1 MTVPFEFSHTYIDD
15 HTEKVGIDIR
25 PVIEYKLDRHKLF
38 EFGNKLV
45 DKYPNLFESL
55 VQSPSEFLIRKKFI
69 FPGKGEIDLP
79 TMAVSQRGPVF
90 IFPRKIV
97 AFEEETD
104 LDRSD
109 VIVVDCLK
117 IFRETF
123 PGKKALRIGQ
133 VNEYIFST
141 TQLDSTKLISERFTQ
156 ISVPPNGE
164 IRLRINC
171 PSDDY
176 NRVIELEA
184 VRKIEPVP
192 EIPDRNQTKGY
203 GVKVTV
209 DFNNREMS
217 KDLDT
222 DDIRI
227 ILHKASEYNQN
238 NLYQFLN
245 GSSEGK

>member
-1 MTVPFEFSHTYIDD
+1 MAAPFEFSPTFIDD

-38 EFGNKLV
+38 EFGNRLV

-55 VQSPSEFLIRKKFI
+55 VQYPSEFLIRKKFI

-79 TMAVSQRGPVF
+79 TMAISQRGPVF

-104 LDRSD
+104 LGQLD

-117 IFRETF
+117 IFKQTF
-123 PGKKALRIGQ
+123 PGKKVLRVGQ
-133 VNEYIFST
+133 VNEYIFNTS
-141 TQLDSTKLISERFTQ
+141 QLDSTKLISERFTRFN
-156 ISVPPNGE
+156 VPSNGE

-171 PSDDY
+171 PSDDH

-184 VRKIEPVP
+184 VRKIETIP
-192 EIPDRNQTKGY
+192 EIPDRSQTKGY

-217 KDLDT
+217 KDLDM
-222 DDIRI
+222 DDIRT
-227 ILHKASEYNQN
+227 ILHHANEYNQN
-238 NLYQFLN
+238 NLYQFLKC
-245 GSSEGK
+245 SSEGE